1 MRVRESE
8 FSFKEEIANSIV
20 HGLGLVLAIVGVVVL
35 LVYASLKGDALH
47 IVSVSIFGA
56 SLLLLY
62 GSSTLYH
69 SIPNA
74 RVKRVLER
82 CDLIAIYLLIAGSYT
97 PILLVN
103 LRGPWGW
110 SIFGVVWG
118 IAALGIAFQFSLM
131 KGKEA
136 VRVASYVGMG
146 WMMMLMIKPL
156 FEAIEIV
163 GFLLIVAGGLA
174 YTGGIVFYIWNKLP
188 YNHAIWHAFVLAG
201 SAFHYFAILLYLAP
215 PAA

>member
-74 RVKRVLER
+74 RVKRVLEM
-82 CDLIAIYLLIAGSYT
+82 CDLIAIYLLI
-97 PILLVN
+97 
-103 LRGPWGW
+103 
-110 SIFGVVWG
+110 
-118 IAALGIAFQFSLM
+118 
-131 KGKEA
+131 
-136 VRVASYVGMG
+136 
-146 WMMMLMIKPL
+146 
-156 FEAIEIV
+156 
-163 GFLLIVAGGLA
+163 
-174 YTGGIVFYIWNKLP
+174 
-188 YNHAIWHAFVLAG
+188 AG

>member
-1 MRVRESE
+1 MLVRESE

-20 HGLGLVLAIVGVVVL
+20 HGVGLLLAIVGVVVL
-35 LVYASLKGDALH
+35 LVYASVKGDALH

-74 RVKRVLER
+74 RVKRVLEM

-118 IAALGIAFQFSLM
+118 IAAIGIAFQFSVM

-136 VRVASYVGMG
+136 VRVATYVGMG
-146 WMMMLMIKPL
+146 WMMMVMIKPL
-156 FEAIEIV
+156 FDAIEIG

-174 YTGGIVFYIWNKLP
+174 YTGGIVFYTWKKLP
-188 YNHAIWHAFVLAG
+188 FNHAIWHSFVLAG
-201 SAFHYFAILLYLAP
+201 SAFHYFAILFYLTP
-215 PAA
+215 PMA

>member
-1 MRVRESE
+1 MKESE
-8 FSFKEEIANSIV
+8 FSFKEELANSIV
-20 HGLGLVLAIVGVVVL
+20 HGLGLLLAIVGVVVL
-35 LVYASLKGDALH
+35 VVYASLNGDALH
-47 IVSVSIFGA
+47 IVSVSIFGT

-74 RVKRVLER
+74 RVKRVLEK
-82 CDLIAIYLLIAGSYT
+82 CDLIAIYLLIAGTYT

-118 IAALGIAFQFSLM
+118 IAALGIIFQFSVM

-146 WMMMLMIKPL
+146 WLMMLVIKPL
-156 FEAIEIV
+156 FDSIEFA
-163 GFLLIVAGGLA
+163 GFLLIVAGGVA
-174 YTGGIVFYIWNKLP
+174 YTGGIIFYIWNKLP
-188 YNHAIWHAFVLAG
+188 FNHAIWHAFVLAG
-201 SAFHYFAILLYLAP
+201 SVFHYFAILLYLAP
-215 PAA
+215 PQA